1 MDGTLTLKH
10 SSVRVIKD
18 NKSHEFTS
26 EEQLQTPRFHL
37 FLHRRPLLTIH
48 ILQSSQKQ
56 GLCPQRITSS
66 VLHHPSWPGGT
77 STPAPIIQMTDV
89 IDNEA
94 ESQAAGSDCLA
105 GGTDFRR
112 GGGVKIYCAA
122 DEHRSGFL
130 KHSETFPSHL
140 SKWTKMKWVKR
151 TKQLPE
157 SSMSRRKWKK
167 QEEAEQSTFK
177 CADYVLHASCSA
189 YLALIVLRHVLFL
202 DSESWWS
209 PAWRGAVVVE
219 RREAALISRHQ
230 VVSVCRGPETTE
242 RPLSETI
249 LGSVCR

>member
-1 MDGTLTLKH
+1 MNL
-10 SSVRVIKD
+10 
-18 NKSHEFTS
+18 
-26 EEQLQTPRFHL
+26 LQRNNCKPHVSIFSYTGGPCLRF
-37 FLHRRPLLTIH
+37 IH

-167 QEEAEQSTFK
+167 TG
-177 CADYVLHASCSA
+177 
-189 YLALIVLRHVLFL
+189 
-202 DSESWWS
+202 
-209 PAWRGAVVVE
+209 RGGTK
-219 RREAALISRHQ
+219 HF
-230 VVSVCRGPETTE
+230 
-242 RPLSETI
+242 
-249 LGSVCR
+249 